1 MNKVVSNNFRGSK
14 EIVSA
19 NETRGYYEPF
29 FENLISEE
37 KLLTKEDVANFLN
50 VSIKKI
56 DRLVSMEEIPFF
68 KIGRNVRFSKT
79 RVLAWI
85 RDNNPKR

>member
-1 MNKVVSNNFRGSK
+1 MTERITGLRQVHPKRSYDDS
-14 EIVSA
+14 
-19 NETRGYYEPF
+19 F

-37 KLLTKEDVANFLN
+37 KLLTKEDIANYLN

-56 DRLVSMEEIPFF
+56 DRLVSMEEIPFL

-85 RDNNPKR
+85 KENNPTR